1 MCLVPNAK
9 SYARPAGKGDKSPV
23 SQFRIW
29 NLFLEAEIMQM
40 KWTRTV
46 FAMSCFATLISCSS
60 PSTSNNAP
68 GSSPAASQS
77 SAATQPES
85 PAAVIDPCS
94 KFSAADAQA
103 IMGVPMKLSPGH
115 GAIVCMYNEAAPKAG
130 MDTARVSLTL
140 SVHKSPE
147 EENRAWNNTK
157 VIRRLKPGEKNI
169 AQLSGIGD
177 EAWFDGHIEKGKVD
191 VGGVLA
197 RKGSS
202 DFMLESATLGYRAS
216 AEQIKA
222 IAKRIAD
229 ELK

>member
-1 MCLVPNAK
+1 V
-9 SYARPAGKGDKSPV
+9 
-23 SQFRIW
+23 QI
-29 NLFLEAEIMQM
+29 
-40 KWTRTV
+40 KWIRTV
-46 FAMSCFATLISCSS
+46 ITVLGFATLNSCSS
-60 PSTSNNAP
+60 PSTSNSAP
-68 GSSPAASQS
+68 SSSPAASQPN
-77 SAATQPES
+77 AAIQPES

-103 IMGVPMKLSPGH
+103 IMGVPMKLVPGH
-115 GAIVCMYNEAAPKAG
+115 GAIVCMYNETSPKPG

-140 SVHKSPE
+140 SVRKSPE
-147 EENRAWNNTK
+147 EENRSWNNTK

-191 VGGVLA
+191 MGGVLA
-197 RKGSS
+197 RKGNS

-216 AEQIKA
+216 AAQIKA